1 MKKSINY
8 YFKTILENAGSKM
21 VQLLHNAHKV
31 MVYAAFVSIF
41 FIRLPVTQIWE
52 AEKKTGLWFCK
63 IHFSFLFLVEL
74 DCGGKT
80 SENITHFTKSVS
92 EGSSLTGKCEAK
104 VCRVTNKVC
113 QLRLDFST
121 FVLAGPSTDTR
132 TTHYTSFGNVVGH
145 SAPSRIAQT
154 SIGEKEFSL
163 SQY

>member
-1 MKKSINY
+1 MS
-8 YFKTILENAGSKM
+8 GS
-21 VQLLHNAHKV
+21 L
-31 MVYAAFVSIF
+31 
-41 FIRLPVTQIWE
+41 VTQIWE
-52 AEKKTGLWFCK
+52 AEWKKNPILWFWK
-63 IHFSFLFLVEL
+63 IHFFPVEL

-80 SENITHFTKSVS
+80 SENITHFTKSLS

-104 VCRVTNKVC
+104 VCRLTNNIC

-132 TTHYTSFGNVVGH
+132 TTHYTSFGSVVGH

-154 SIGEKEFSL
+154 SIGEKEFGL

>member
-1 MKKSINY
+1 MHPFLLNKQTEAIKSEKNIFQNSY
-8 YFKTILENAGSKM
+8 KATSL
-21 VQLLHNAHKV
+21 VL
-31 MVYAAFVSIF
+31 VS
-41 FIRLPVTQIWE
+41 LVTQTWE
-52 AEKKTGLWFCK
+52 AGRKKDPILWFWK
-63 IHFSFLFLVEL
+63 IHFSPVEL

-104 VCRVTNKVC
+104 VCRLTNNIC

-132 TTHYTSFGNVVGH
+132 TTHYTSFGSVVGH

-154 SIGEKEFSL
+154 SIGE
-163 SQY
+163 

>member
-1 MKKSINY
+1 MIQSPSFSVSFSCHLNLRGWERKKDPS
-8 YFKTILENAGSKM
+8 
-21 VQLLHNAHKV
+21 
-31 MVYAAFVSIF
+31 
-41 FIRLPVTQIWE
+41 
-52 AEKKTGLWFCK
+52 LWFCK
-63 IHFSFLFLVEL
+63 IHFFPVEL

-104 VCRVTNKVC
+104 VCRLTNNIC

-154 SIGEKEFSL
+154 SIGKKDFSL
-163 SQY
+163 DQYQSEVKYSKNSNESCTFAIFGQIVM

>member
-1 MKKSINY
+1 M
-8 YFKTILENAGSKM
+8 KTILENVDSKM

-31 MVYAAFVSIF
+31 TVYAAFVSIF
-41 FIRLPVTQIWE
+41 FILLSVYPVTQIWE
-52 AEKKTGLWFCK
+52 AEKKTDLGFCK

-74 DCGGKT
+74 DCGGKI

-92 EGSSLTGKCEAK
+92 EASSLSGKCEAK
-104 VCRVTNKVC
+104 VCRVTNKIC

-154 SIGEKEFSL
+154 SIGEK
-163 SQY
+163 QYSN

>member
-1 MKKSINY
+1 M
-8 YFKTILENAGSKM
+8 
-21 VQLLHNAHKV
+21 
-31 MVYAAFVSIF
+31 YAAFVSIF
-41 FIRLPVTQIWE
+41 FIISLPCHSNLKGLVKKIPSLYDFVRLT
-52 AEKKTGLWFCK
+52 
-63 IHFSFLFLVEL
+63 FLFLVEL
-74 DCGGKT
+74 DCGGKI

-104 VCRVTNKVC
+104 VCRVTNKIC

-132 TTHYTSFGNVVGH
+132 TTHYTSFGSVVGH

-154 SIGEKEFSL
+154 SIGEKEFGL